1 MQKDSAQ
8 SIEVDM
14 ERRKK
19 SGTYTPGPVFRF
31 ERGKI
36 RQLEHEPVKEFPLS
50 LIVNGRELATL
61 ISSPHD
67 LRFLVAGFLRLQ
79 GFVRSV
85 GDFQML
91 SVCDDFGIANVI
103 IKGELPEKLKPA
115 LTSGCG
121 TGITFNLHEKIE
133 GSGPQQGDSRQKF
146 FPEDLFAMMEQLA
159 RQAGEYRKAGGIHS
173 AAVGDGRSII
183 LYSEDIGRHNTL
195 DRIAGE
201 ALLKGID
208 LSGKVLLTSGRVSSE
223 MVTKASMLG
232 IALIASRTS
241 PTDLAV
247 RLAEESGITLVGY
260 LRGSGFNIYTR
271 IASISTSGEGEL
283 AGVTAVILAGGN
295 SSRMKSNKAL
305 LPYSGELFIER
316 IYRQLAARFP
326 EVLLVTNTPELYR
339 FLPCRAVQ
347 DVYPGMGSLAGIHA
361 GLAHS
366 PTPYIFAVAC
376 DMPYLND
383 SLVRDLVS
391 RASDCH
397 AVIPESDSG
406 LEPLHAV
413 YGKGCLSAMEK
424 ALSQGKSKI
433 TESLEWDKVVVVKK
447 EEVAVFDP
455 EFLSF
460 RNINTPE
467 EYFRFRE
474 EMQEKKEENDTEPA
488 SGRL

>member
-1 MQKDSAQ
+1 MVRS
-8 SIEVDM
+8 
-14 ERRKK
+14 KK
-19 SGTYTPGPVFRF
+19 SGTYTLGPVFRF
-31 ERGKI
+31 ERGKL
-36 RQLEHEPVKEFPLS
+36 RPLDHDPVKEFPLS

-67 LRFLVAGFLRLQ
+67 LRFLVAGFLYLQ
-79 GFVRSV
+79 GFVRKV
-85 GDFQML
+85 EDFQML

-121 TGITFNLHEKIE
+121 TGITFNLHEKLE
-133 GSGPQQGDSRQKF
+133 GGEAQPVDTMRKYY
-146 FPEDLFAMMEQLA
+146 PDDLFAMMEQLA

-173 AAVGDGRSII
+173 AAVGEGRTII

-223 MVTKASMLG
+223 MVTKAVMLG
-232 IALIASRTS
+232 VSLIASRTS

-247 RLAEESGITLVGY
+247 RLAAQSGITLVGY

-271 IASISTSGEGEL
+271 PDSISTGCDGEL
-283 AGVTAVILAGGN
+283 AAVTAVILAGGN
-295 SSRMKSNKAL
+295 STRMKSNKAL

-316 IYRQLAARFP
+316 IYRQLAARFQ
-326 EVLLVTNTPELYR
+326 EVILVTNTPELYS
-339 FLPCRAVQ
+339 FLPCRTVH

-361 GLAHS
+361 GLTHS
-366 PTPYIFAVAC
+366 KTPYIFAVAC

-383 SLVRDLVS
+383 ALVRDLVA
-391 RASDCH
+391 RANDSY

-413 YGKGCLSAMEK
+413 YGKGCLASMEK
-424 ALSQGKSKI
+424 ALSEGNRKI
-433 TESLEWDKVVVVKK
+433 TDSLDWERVVVVKK

-455 EFLSF
+455 DFLSF

-474 EMQEKKEENDTEPA
+474 EMQEKKEEKDSEPA